1 MRFEELE
8 DVLVAEEFGDFVA
21 NAFVFGTL
29 SAEDAALA
37 RKARKPILALP
48 SAVSAGSRSW
58 STESTRSSSVA
69 LICLASSGWSRSNCW
84 REPAYVRWF
93 SSPVVE
99 PGLVVLNARSALSQ
113 SEGFLVGRVSE

>member
-48 SAVSAGSRSW
+48 SAVSAGSSACSAMDPPPPWR
-58 STESTRSSSVA
+58 RFLLRIAGAKSS
-69 LICLASSGWSRSNCW
+69 
-84 REPAYVRWF
+84 
-93 SSPVVE
+93 
-99 PGLVVLNARSALSQ
+99 
-113 SEGFLVGRVSE
+113 